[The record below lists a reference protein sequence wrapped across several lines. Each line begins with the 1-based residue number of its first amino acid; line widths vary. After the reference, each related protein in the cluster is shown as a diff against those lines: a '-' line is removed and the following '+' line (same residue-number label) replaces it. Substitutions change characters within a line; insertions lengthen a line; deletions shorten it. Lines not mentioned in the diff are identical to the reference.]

1 MKIAVIG
8 SGISG
13 LSACMEAKK
22 KFNNI
27 LIIDKGFHIGG
38 RVCSKNLNNIYFNH
52 GAPFICRSKIKK
64 SLSFFNLLKHNKNIS
79 RTVIKNI
86 CNKSQI
92 VYYPSPMMRSF
103 FDDFNNKVIIKKNIW
118 LR

>member
-1 MKIAVIG
+1 MKNNIDLLVIG

-13 LSACMEAKK
+13 LSAYMEARK

-38 RVCSKNLNNIYFNH
+38 RICSKNLNNIYFNH
-52 GAPFICRSKIKK
+52 GTPFICRSKIKK
-64 SLSFFNLLKHNKNIS
+64 SLSFFNLLQQNKNIS

-86 CNKSQI
+86 SNKSQI
-92 VYYPSPMMRSF
+92 VYY
-103 FDDFNNKVIIKKNIW
+103 
-118 LR
+118 